1 MSAAV
6 AEQVIKSPYGKF
18 AIKTAQDAQPPHLM
32 RFFGTGATNSGKSHL
47 VASIGPR
54 CLVIDIEDK
63 HRLIDFPGRSAYY
76 VPRTMQELDSLLLDI
91 LADGPKANRPYD
103 MIVWD
108 TADEFIPFVIEG
120 MTRMMKDGGLK
131 LPEFGDATDYGSGG
145 GKGSKGWKLVND
157 RFASYLRRTQQAGY
171 GWGMVSHLKEE
182 TVTVVE
188 GGKMVERTRL
198 SPMLNPG
205 ILRPVLSLSLVKFQ
219 TFTRVVSRPTTRKLV
234 VQGVEKTVAGEP
246 VVETEFALT
255 YDSKEQGAVGLGG
268 NIPLRGTYQLPKY
281 TGWKD
286 AVVAPYIQALTER
299 APTGASNKE

>member
-1 MSAAV
+1 MTPTQ
-6 AEQVIKSPYGKF
+6 EIRSPYGRF
-18 AIKTAQDAQPPHLM
+18 AIKTLQDAQPAHLI

-47 VASIGPR
+47 AASIGPR

-76 VPRTMQELDSLLLDI
+76 VPKNMQDLDSLMLDI
-91 LADGPKANRPYD
+91 LADGPKATRPYD

-120 MTRMMKDGGLK
+120 MTKMMKDGGLK
-131 LPEFGDATDYGSGG
+131 LPEFGDATDFGSGG

-182 TVTVVE
+182 TVTAIE
-188 GGKMVERTRL
+188 GGKLVERTRL
-198 SPMLNPG
+198 APMLNPG

-219 TFTRVVSRPTTRKLV
+219 TFTRIISKPTTRTLKV
-234 VQGVEKTVAGEP
+234 GGVDKVVAGDP
-246 VVETEFALT
+246 LVETEFALT
-255 YDSKEQGAVGLGG
+255 FDSKEQGAVGLGG
-268 NIPLRGTYQLPKY
+268 NIPLTGTFTLPKY
-281 TGWKD
+281 TGWND
-286 AVVAPYIQALTER
+286 VIVTQYNLALSKR
-299 APTGASNKE
+299 APSASKE